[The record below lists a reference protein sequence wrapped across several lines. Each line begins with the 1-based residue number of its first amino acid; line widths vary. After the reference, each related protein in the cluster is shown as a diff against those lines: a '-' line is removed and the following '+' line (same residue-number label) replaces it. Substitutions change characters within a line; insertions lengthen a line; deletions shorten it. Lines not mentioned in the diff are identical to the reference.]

1 MDSSLLF
8 GMTVPGPSVLLG
20 AAVVGVVVL
29 TAWRAHLARLAVW
42 AVLAGWFVFAITSP
56 SSQFPLALRP
66 LSLVVAATGAV
77 VYRFARPP
85 SDAAGRAPVA
95 LPTRLLV
102 VYLAF
107 VLLGCLASPYGPTN
121 AIRWV
126 EGVLIVGAGCYAVS
140 LGLTK
145 KILAAT
151 ALGSLANV
159 ALTVR
164 SGAPEVL
171 KGVTGPARLAG
182 FMQPNHLAFAAGI
195 VLIGAAWLWPRRPT
209 LRLLLIACSGL
220 AMYAL
225 VASRSRTGLLA
236 LLIAVGLAVVA
247 ECAGRG
253 RGARVAVWALLVIVL
268 SLPVALPAFNGW
280 FNRDSA
286 SGGSEE
292 ITSLTGRTDFWPF
305 AIDLIKQR
313 PYTGWGV
320 DTVSSPVGVRFQAVL
335 PGVSQAHNS
344 YLEAGLMGGIP
355 AAFAWGASLL
365 GVVIGAWR
373 LPRSDSRRFLLI
385 GGSIFLQFYAF
396 TESSPAWFGDMF
408 VIYVLLV
415 AVYGEAR
422 NDALRGARARRPT
435 ASDASS
441 AGVSI
446 APDASARGALTVG
459 AHQ

>member
-1 MDSSLLF
+1 MHPSPLL
-8 GMTVPGPSVLLG
+8 GMTTPGPGLLLG
-20 AAVVGVVVL
+20 AALIGAVLL
-29 TAWRAHLARLAVW
+29 TACRGDLPRLAIW
-42 AVLAGWFVFAITSP
+42 ALLGGWFTFAITSP
-56 SSQFPLALRP
+56 SSQFPLVLRP
-66 LSLVVAATGAV
+66 LSLVVAAAGAV
-77 VYRFARPP
+77 MYRVVRPP
-85 SDAAGRAPVA
+85 SAREGRAPVA

-121 AIRWV
+121 TIRWV
-126 EGVLIVGAGCYAVS
+126 EGVLIVVAGCYAVS
-140 LGLTK
+140 LGLTQK
-145 KILAAT
+145 LLAAT

-159 ALTVR
+159 ALTVK

-195 VLIGAAWLWPRRPT
+195 VIIGAAWLWLRQAKW
-209 LRLLLIACSGL
+209 RLLLVGCSAL

-225 VASRSRTGLLA
+225 IASRSRTGLLA
-236 LLIAVGLAVVA
+236 LLIAAGLALIA

-253 RGARVAVWALLVIVL
+253 RGGRIAVWTLLAIVL
-268 SLPVALPAFNGW
+268 ALPVALPAFNGW

-286 SGGSEE
+286 SGGSKE

-305 AIDLIKQR
+305 AVDLIEQR

-320 DTVSSPVGVRFQAVL
+320 DTVSSPVGLRFQEVL

-355 AAFAWGASLL
+355 AAVAWGASLL
-365 GVVIGAWR
+365 GVLIGAWR

-385 GGSIFLQFYAF
+385 GGSIFLEFYAF

-408 VIYVLLV
+408 IIYVLLV

-422 NDALRGARARRPT
+422 NDALRSSFARP
-435 ASDASS
+435 
-441 AGVSI
+441 
-446 APDASARGALTVG
+446 APRLGETPVTVG